1 MSLYTLTNAVSV
13 FATITTIGQFLS
25 GIPSCRKIVRNG
37 TTGELS
43 GLPFV
48 AALFSCA
55 MWTHYGVLKG
65 DTPLTVVN
73 VIGLLLQVVYIIVF
87 WKYSASKNHINQQ
100 TASSLG
106 AVLLIII
113 ATRMLTENKEEAVL
127 YQGLICCVAT
137 CFFCAAPLATLAHV
151 LRTRNTETLP
161 FIWILMTFLVCSEWL
176 LYGYLIQDVFV
187 QFPNFVGMLLSGIQL
202 SLFLFFPSRDYSN
215 KGIIGTSSLP

>member
-1 MSLYTLTNAVSV
+1 MVSINTLTNCVSV
-13 FATITTIGQFLS
+13 FATVTTIGQFLS

-48 AALFSCA
+48 ASMFSCA
-55 MWTHYGVLKG
+55 MWTHYGLLKG
-65 DTPLTVVN
+65 DTPLILVN
-73 VIGLLLQVVYIIVF
+73 SVGLAMQIVYIIVF
-87 WKYSASKNHINQQ
+87 WRYAVSKTSVNQQ
-100 TASSLG
+100 IVTSVGS
-106 AVLLIII
+106 VLIIV
-113 ATRMLTENKEEAVL
+113 ASTRLLTDNSEEAVL
-127 YQGLICCVAT
+127 YQGLICCLAT

-151 LRTRNTETLP
+151 LRTRNTESLP

-202 SLFLFFPSRDYSN
+202 SLFLFFPSHGS
-215 KGIIGTSSLP
+215 KIVPTVAIP